1 MPAPKKVSRKKCP
14 ECKGFSTMGDHPTKR
29 CKTCFPPEKVPFTPP
44 RDPAEVAPEI
54 VKDQAAKTCPNC
66 GQLKCACRPSE
77 KAMAAGDKLRD
88 SQPSKTVADVLHNA
102 PMQELVARVHPTP
115 CRFIVGDNVRYR
127 PGNEHDVGTVTEVV
141 YSDNLG
147 TYVITADLPGG
158 SFRAP
163 ASRWDFA
170 LPSEINPDIAKA
182 TPGYHEAPTHHTL
195 PTFPQKEQPKRI
207 VRVMCWNAQQGHG
220 FVYIRTEKGEDGMYS
235 VYRSTARTFAFSK
248 HVTTAEGV
256 QIRRPYYVNLRN
268 SISEIQ
274 NEGWKT
280 GRPLRGGCTCPGYAG
295 CGHCKH
301 SDALVSLVTKGRI

>member
-1 MPAPKKVSRKKCP
+1 MCP
-14 ECKGFSTMGDHPTKR
+14 VHAREPVRT
-29 CKTCFPPEKVPFTPP
+29 
-44 RDPAEVAPEI
+44 
-54 VKDQAAKTCPNC
+54 
-66 GQLKCACRPSE
+66 
-77 KAMAAGDKLRD
+77 
-88 SQPSKTVADVLHNA
+88 KTVADVLHNA
-102 PMQELVARVHPTP
+102 PMQELVAQAELGRFVVMEDRGSYRHYAREDIAWGPFNLSHVTILSSRKAADKIAAGRSAKAQVMTLEEAMDRESSADPRTAVATP
-115 CRFIVGDNVRYR
+115 CRFIVGDNVRYK
-127 PGNEHDVGTVTEVV
+127 PGNEHDVGTVTDVQWDQKKGWYVV
-141 YSDNLG
+141 
-147 TYVITADLPGG
+147 TADLPRGI
-158 SFRAP
+158 FRAP
-163 ASRWDFA
+163 VGYWDFA
-170 LPSEINPDIAKA
+170 LPSESNPDIAKA
-182 TPGYHEAPTHHTL
+182 TPGYNEAPTHHML

-220 FVYIRTEKGEDGMYS
+220 FVYIRTEKGEDGVYS

-301 SDALVSLVTKGRI
+301 SDALVSLVTKGKI